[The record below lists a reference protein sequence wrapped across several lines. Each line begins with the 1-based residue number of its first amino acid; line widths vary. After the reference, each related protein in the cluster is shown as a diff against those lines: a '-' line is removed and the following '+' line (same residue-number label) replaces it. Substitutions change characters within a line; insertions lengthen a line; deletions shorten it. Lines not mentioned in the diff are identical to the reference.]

1 MSLYN
6 IIDRSKQAQV
16 RPAYRL
22 KNLREKHARFS
33 NHVTFLS
40 RCHGIIPTELR
51 ITPPVKSAKA
61 DRIAHRAGQ
70 ALVRERIADARCQK
84 QLASIHI
91 ADLQSNLSQS
101 LTTKKWT
108 WLDRYC
114 EGAADTVHLSTKQRQ
129 IGKFEQLKSR
139 VSTTTLLKMVAPA
152 SWASVASTF
161 GNGCTSRSTLSFNW
175 R

>member
-1 MSLYN
+1 MFKLTEAFAADHIPTVATLSRSKAGIYAHWHFLYVAMSLYD

-51 ITPPVKSAKA
+51 ITRPVKSAKA
-61 DRIAHRAGQ
+61 NRIAHRAGQ

-84 QLASIHI
+84 HLASIHI

-108 WLDRYC
+108 
-114 EGAADTVHLSTKQRQ
+114 
-129 IGKFEQLKSR
+129 
-139 VSTTTLLKMVAPA
+139 
-152 SWASVASTF
+152 
-161 GNGCTSRSTLSFNW
+161 
-175 R
+175 